1 MRISDWGSDVC
12 SSDLTR
18 HALAV
23 DARHTGN
30 RRHPRASADPATSR
44 AAPKTPAPACACK
57 TIRSGSPDPSSDPQQ
72 RIRQGPRDA
81 AANEQ
86 AHDRDVRQ
94 RAAPERELERCLDGL
109 VPELLL
115 RDERTGPP
123 AQQVDEMQRSEAH
136 TSELQSLMR

>member
-30 RRHPRASADPATSR
+30 LRHPRASADPATSR

-81 AANEQ
+81 AANE
-86 AHDRDVRQ
+86 
-94 RAAPERELERCLDGL
+94 
-109 VPELLL
+109 
-115 RDERTGPP
+115 
-123 AQQVDEMQRSEAH
+123 RSEEH
-136 TSELQSLMR
+136 TSELQSLMRRSSAVFRVKTKSIQQTPKTT

>member
-1 MRISDWGSDVC
+1 MRISDWSSDVC
-12 SSDLTR
+12 SSDL
-18 HALAV
+18 
-23 DARHTGN
+23 
-30 RRHPRASADPATSR
+30 
-44 AAPKTPAPACACK
+44 
-57 TIRSGSPDPSSDPQQ
+57 DPQQ

-123 AQQVDEMQRSEAH
+123 AQQVDEMQRAFRNAPRAALGRFLVQPVHQVGRSEEH
-136 TSELQSLMR
+136 TSELQSLMRTSY